1 MEAKP
6 MRIKDSSVSIHG
18 LRPEMLF
25 ALQVANG
32 VYQQYGRELVIT
44 SGAEPGTHHSSQSL
58 HYSGCAVDL
67 RTRELTVS
75 GHIICDQI
83 AQRLGVDFDVIYES
97 PGSPGEHIHLEYQPK
112 RRD

>member
-1 MEAKP
+1 MEAEP

-44 SGAEPGTHHSSQSL
+44 SGTEQDTRHGVTSL

-75 GHIICDQI
+75 SDVIRDQI
-83 AQRLGVDFDVIYES
+83 ANRLGVDFDVIDE
-97 PGSPGEHIHLEYQPK
+97 PDHIHLEYQPK